1 MATQSLPKTP
11 KTSSKLS
18 KSRNF
23 ASKVRVIAR
32 LRPFLPSEISI
43 ESCISVLQSDSDS
56 SDGVVVHLT
65 DRLSSRNECH
75 KLDAFYEEENSVSE
89 IFQKEVSPLISG
101 VFNGCNSTVFA
112 CGATSSGKTHLM
124 QGRGELLPGLMS
136 LSMSMVLGACE
147 SSGNIAEISYYEV
160 HMEKCYDLLQ
170 PKEKEISVLDDKNGQ
185 VHLRG
190 LVSAPVSSM
199 SEFREI
205 LSTVIQRRKAAPT
218 ALNDVSSRSHGV
230 LVISVSSPPGN
241 GSGPSVLG
249 KLNLIDLAGNEDN
262 RRTENEG
269 IRLQESAKIN
279 RSLFTLSNVISAL
292 NNNEP
297 RVPYRESKLTRILQD
312 SLGGNNHSLMI
323 ACLNPC
329 NYHESVST
337 MSLASRSYQITNY
350 VSSARKE
357 GTPSTKTDMEEKLR
371 GWLESKGKSRSTQR
385 LPAFGSP
392 LLSKTPLSTTKSIKK
407 QSSCKSYAKVKD
419 TTGRGLANAT
429 RNLFKSEA
437 PIGSSMEISVQEN
450 FSSYAS
456 KCHTELSSDQNVE
469 ENKHCDNVMQ
479 VDGTN
484 VFKDKSS
491 EDCTSLCGKQLDEI
505 NDMKIPEEHKQ
516 ESPVDT
522 ATPLGKER
530 HSESSTDINI
540 LDEDI
545 HESCL
550 VRVTS
555 RKEIHMESS
564 CVINVANEASMPE
577 SEASS
582 PDEKQ
587 ENLAFTLTPSK
598 KIGSLQ
604 NSLRKVLSHINN
616 NSNIKIYENITF
628 EDTTD
633 MMFLDP
639 KTPKTPSVDG
649 FQGTCTPLDKYNLR
663 SSNLKSNLAQEYLE
677 FLNSAK
683 RDELLQLKGIGPRR
697 ADYILEL
704 RETSPLQSL
713 NDLEKIGLS
722 SKQVNH
728 LFKKA
733 ATRLFN

>member
-18 KSRNF
+18 RSRNF

-312 SLGGNNHSLMI
+312 SLGGNSHSLMI

-357 GTPSTKTDMEEKLR
+357 GTPSTKPDMEEKLR

-392 LLSKTPLSTTKSIKK
+392 LPSKTPLSTTKSIKK

-437 PIGSSMEISVQEN
+437 PIGSSME
-450 FSSYAS
+450 
-456 KCHTELSSDQNVE
+456 
-469 ENKHCDNVMQ
+469 
-479 VDGTN
+479 
-484 VFKDKSS
+484 
-491 EDCTSLCGKQLDEI
+491 
-505 NDMKIPEEHKQ
+505 
-516 ESPVDT
+516 
-522 ATPLGKER
+522 
-530 HSESSTDINI
+530 
-540 LDEDI
+540 
-545 HESCL
+545 
-550 VRVTS
+550 
-555 RKEIHMESS
+555 
-564 CVINVANEASMPE
+564 
-577 SEASS
+577 
-582 PDEKQ
+582 
-587 ENLAFTLTPSK
+587 
-598 KIGSLQ
+598 
-604 NSLRKVLSHINN
+604 
-616 NSNIKIYENITF
+616 
-628 EDTTD
+628 
-633 MMFLDP
+633 
-639 KTPKTPSVDG
+639 
-649 FQGTCTPLDKYNLR
+649 
-663 SSNLKSNLAQEYLE
+663 SNLAQEYLE